1 MFDAFEKCIE
11 MAVDHNQADVLSSLA
26 GDIDVQRYYYS
37 VRPFVHCKY
46 CRILETIC
54 ITF

>member
-37 VRPFVHCKY
+37 VSEALVHYKG
-46 CRILETIC
+46 CRV
-54 ITF
+54 